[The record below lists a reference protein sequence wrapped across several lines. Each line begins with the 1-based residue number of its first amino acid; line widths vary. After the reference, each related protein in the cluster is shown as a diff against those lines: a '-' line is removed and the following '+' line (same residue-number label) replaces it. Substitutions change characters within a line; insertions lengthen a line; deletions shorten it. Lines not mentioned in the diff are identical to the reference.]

1 MNTISETLVMAILSL
16 LSNKGFYSLLIASI
30 IARAAITIVREA
42 NLSRKY
48 KSRVVA
54 NLREN
59 KRIST
64 SQAKV
69 AKESEDLKKR
79 LAKIEV
85 LVDKYKLDHEF
96 RKI

>member
-1 MNTISETLVMAILSL
+1 M
-16 LSNKGFYSLLIASI
+16 
-30 IARAAITIVREA
+30 
-42 NLSRKY
+42 
-48 KSRVVA
+48 A

>member
-1 MNTISETLVMAILSL
+1 METIAETIIMALLAL
-16 LSNKGFYSLLIASI
+16 LSNKGFYALMIASI